1 MNAFNWTCP
10 FCNRAQAV
18 TREQH
23 YVSKVTLPHSQSVY
37 GDTIVEVDS
46 IRCANN
52 ECMKIQLIVGLYK
65 AITKQFEKH
74 NSKKGD
80 LIQFWHL
87 LPESSA
93 KPQPDYI
100 PEQIVEDYTEAC
112 KIRDLSPKASAT
124 LARRCIQGIIRD
136 FCEIRGEN
144 LYSEIEE
151 LDKRVKEGKA
161 PKHVLEDTVNAFHSV
176 RRIGNI
182 GAHMEKDVNLI
193 IDVKP
198 EEAQK
203 LIWLIEQLFREWYV
217 YRHVRAQ
224 SLQQLR
230 ETDDKKQEEREKKQI
245 ERKTLLS

>member
-1 MNAFNWTCP
+1 MSAFNWTCP

-18 TREQH
+18 TREQR
-23 YVSKVTLPHSQSVY
+23 YSSEISLPHSQSVY
-37 GDTIVEVDS
+37 GETIFEIKS

-52 ECMKIQLIVGLYK
+52 ECKEIQLIVELYK
-65 AITKQFEKH
+65 AITKPFKNN
-74 NSKKGD
+74 NSIKGD
-80 LIQFWHL
+80 LIQFWCL
-87 LPESSA
+87 LPESLA

-100 PEQIVEDYTEAC
+100 PEQIVKDYTEAC

-136 FCEIRGEN
+136 FCEIRGKN

-151 LDKRVKEGKA
+151 LDKKVKEGKA
-161 PKHVLEDTVNAFHSV
+161 PKHVLEDTVDALHSV

-182 GAHMEKDVNLI
+182 AAHMEKDVNLI
-193 IDVKP
+193 INVKP

-203 LIWLIEQLFREWYV
+203 LIWLIELLFREWYV

-224 SLQQLR
+224 SLQQLHA
-230 ETDDKKQEEREKKQI
+230 TDDKKQEERKI
-245 ERKTLLS
+245 SPT